1 MSNEELLKYSQN
13 TKAIATFLL
22 KQLDIINILSK
33 YGNPLIIGSYELNL
47 MFDKDIDIVV
57 ESNNPKNSAT
67 IILEKL
73 IKKEVAQKYQFG
85 DFVKFPRKNRPEG
98 YIINLFIV
106 HENLNWEIEIWF
118 FCDIKNYIEQLEK
131 YKKLVTDK
139 HKIQILRK
147 KYLRFLE
154 GKTKFQKSSFEIYND
169 VLNI

>member
-73 IKKEVAQKYQFG
+73 IKKEVAQKYQ
-85 DFVKFPRKNRPEG
+85 
-98 YIINLFIV
+98 Y
-106 HENLNWEIEIWF
+106 
-118 FCDIKNYIEQLEK
+118 
-131 YKKLVTDK
+131 
-139 HKIQILRK
+139 
-147 KYLRFLE
+147 
-154 GKTKFQKSSFEIYND
+154 
-169 VLNI
+169 